1 MEERLILMK
10 GNIAPAMSMSG
21 SVRSKNP
28 ETECL
33 SRLRGKRARSGW
45 ESVKST
51 NKITGEVERAT
62 RKKIEAR
69 PV

>member
-1 MEERLILMK
+1 
-10 GNIAPAMSMSG
+10 MSMSG